1 VAATLGGAES
11 RSVRLTVPVAR
22 DRRGG
27 LAVYDLPSLAPA
39 PTLATV
45 AADAG
50 EPLLGD
56 ERAAIAEVLTRFFR
70 AYLAGDAGGLAYL
83 VPAGTRIGAVTGGFE
98 LVELGSITAAPAARG
113 GRLVLATVQARDRVS
128 RARLALRYR
137 VRVVRRDRWYVA
149 AIDGTGPERG
159 RR

>member
-1 VAATLGGAES
+1 VAATVSGTSS
-11 RSVRLTVPVAR
+11 RTVRLTVPVAR

-39 PTLATV
+39 PPLA
-45 AADAG
+45 AAGPVAG

-56 ERAAIAEVLTRFFR
+56 ERAAIGDVLRRFFR
-70 AYLAGDAGGLAYL
+70 AYLAGDPGGLAYL

-98 LVELGSITAAPAARG
+98 LVELGSITAVPAMRG
-113 GRLVLATVQARDRVS
+113 GRLVLVTVRARDRVS

-149 AIDGTGPERG
+149 AVDGTGPERA